1 MWWDVSGMSIIMH
14 SSLQDGWSSLMLAC
28 NNGNAGVV
36 RILVSAGA
44 NVNDQSKVST
54 TSQPK

>member
-1 MWWDVSGMSIIMH
+1 MSIIMH

-28 NNGNAGVV
+28 SNGNARVV

-54 TSQPK
+54 TSPPQ